1 LLQKD
6 ACGYAKVL
14 KKKKRRK
21 KYEKIDKCPRE

>member
-14 KKKKRRK
+14 KKEEKKT
-21 KYEKIDKCPRE
+21 YEKIDKCPR